1 MPRPSAFARLGASAG
16 LVVLATGC
24 TTSAGED
31 TDPTSSAPSAS
42 DTTPSTDSAVGSSS
56 GDAATGEYSATGTYT
71 SPGGTQTVEVDLT
84 VEDGTITAVTVTPG
98 AVDSRSRRYQEDF
111 ADHVAE
117 QVVGR
122 SLDEVSVGTV
132 ASSSLTRQGFND
144 ALDQIREQVG
154 G

>member
-24 TTSAGED
+24 TTTAAEETD
-31 TDPTSSAPSAS
+31 TAPPTPSAS
-42 DTTPSTDSAVGSSS
+42 DTTPTTDSTAGSSS
-56 GDAATGEYSATGTYT
+56 VGAATGEYSATGTYT
-71 SPGGTQTVEVDLT
+71 GPGGTQTVEVDLT

-98 AVDSRSRRYQEDF
+98 AVDSQSLRYEEDF

-117 QVVGR
+117 QVVGK

-132 ASSSLTRQGFND
+132 ASSSLTGQGFND